1 MWIFCSKEIL
11 GFLRKGSIFQSESEL
26 QEQKG
31 LVSGPLDLECC
42 WGRER
47 NRGEEWGGGR
57 ERERETENMR
67 MNQEEREEEEERG
80 MEKK

>member
-47 NRGEEWGGGR
+47 NRGEEWGGSKG
-57 ERERETENMR
+57 EI
-67 MNQEEREEEEERG
+67 
-80 MEKK
+80 EKPGGEKVRNA